1 VSDILLIRS
10 CISLLKKPRHFSP
23 VSFSINAKRHFFL
36 VFHFSVTET
45 IVAPR

>member
-1 VSDILLIRS
+1 
-10 CISLLKKPRHFSP
+10 